1 MQAIGCEQAD
11 GLIEVKAYCN
21 EEEAVLIEVSNNGPV
36 IPQEEAEHIFVP
48 FFTTKEGGSGIGLSI
63 SRQIMLPFGR
73 QHRPE
78 ERTGR
83 PNGQHSY

>member
-48 FFTTKEGGSGIGLSI
+48 FFTTKEGGQMHRTIH
-63 SRQIMLPFGR
+63 LPVRSCAFR
-73 QHRPE
+73 EAASP
-78 ERTGR
+78 
-83 PNGQHSY
+83 